1 MTTRISND
9 GPLSNVNV
17 SPPATRVTPHP
28 ATPFKSVLSA
38 TTSAVLNGAE
48 ATVRRLPGGEVLA
61 AAVRPGVTGQG
72 LSSAGTMG
80 ASGNVAGGS
89 SSPTDPASGSNATG
103 AGSTG
108 IESALAQQSQD
119 TLYYLSLQQRMQDEN
134 RYYTTMSNTLKARH
148 DTVKN
153 SISNLR

>member
-9 GPLSNVNV
+9 GPVSTVNV
-17 SPPATRVTPHP
+17 SPSAVRVTPQP
-28 ATPFKSVLSA
+28 AAPFKSVLSA

-61 AAVRPGVTGQG
+61 AAVRPG
-72 LSSAGTMG
+72 
-80 ASGNVAGGS
+80 ASGQPASLGGANGPDGALS
-89 SSPTDPASGSNATG
+89 GSMSPTDPAGTGTSASGGT
-103 AGSTG
+103 TG

>member
-1 MTTRISND
+1 M
-9 GPLSNVNV
+9 SNVNV
-17 SPPATRVTPHP
+17 SPTAVRVTPQP
-28 ATPFKSVLSA
+28 AAPFKSVLSA

-61 AAVRPGVTGQG
+61 AAVRPGTTGDAPFYAG
-72 LSSAGTMG
+72 SAGTPGG
-80 ASGNVAGGS
+80 ALGGS
-89 SSPTDPASGSNATG
+89 TSPTEPSATG
-103 AGSTG
+103 ANSASGGNPG

-119 TLYYLSLQQRMQDEN
+119 TLYYLSLQQRIQDEN

>member
-1 MTTRISND
+1 MTTRISNG
-9 GPLSNVNV
+9 GPAPNVDV
-17 SPPATRVTPHP
+17 SATATRVTPQP
-28 ATPFKSVLSA
+28 TTPFRSVFNA
-38 TTSAVLNGAE
+38 TTSAVLSGAE
-48 ATVRRLPGGEVLA
+48 ATVRTLPGGEVLA
-61 AAVRPGVTGQG
+61 AAVRTGSAGDLALQGNAGGVRG
-72 LSSAGTMG
+72 GTMG
-80 ASGNVAGGS
+80 GS
-89 SSPTDPASGSNATG
+89 ALPTDPAASGAASG
-103 AGSTG
+103 GSVG